1 VIQRIRHRG
10 LKRLY
15 KADDATGVPA
25 AHRDRLRRILT
36 NLNVATHPTDMDL
49 PGYNLHPL
57 KGDRRGE
64 WSVDV
69 SGNWRVT
76 FRFEGTDVTDV
87 GYEDY
92 H

>member
-1 VIQRIRHRG
+1 MIQRIRHKG

-15 KADDATGVPA
+15 KSDVATGVQA
-25 AHRDRLRRILT
+25 THRNRLRRILT
-36 NLNVATHPTDMDL
+36 NLDVAMQPDDMDL

-57 KGDRRGE
+57 KGDRKGE

>member
-1 VIQRIRHRG
+1 MIQKIRHKG

-15 KADDATGVPA
+15 KTGVATGIQA
-25 AHRDRLRRILT
+25 THRGRLRRILSS
-36 NLNVATHPTDMDL
+36 LDVAMRSADMRL
-49 PGYNLHPL
+49 PGYNLHAL
-57 KGDRRGE
+57 KGERKGE
-64 WSVDV
+64 WSVGV